1 MFGPGM
7 LGLLDRAF
15 SSAPTTNCQ
24 KTKLEKLKDLDDFD
38 SITLIYVAQVMMIY
52 PYEQWV

>member
-1 MFGPGM
+1 M

-24 KTKLEKLKDLDDFD
+24 KTKLEKNKDLDDFD